1 MATFEIKEEFL
12 MNGSPF
18 KLLSGAIHYFRV
30 HPDDWRH
37 SLYNLK
43 ALGFNTVETY
53 VPWNLHEPH
62 KGLFQFEGIL
72 DLEHF
77 LSLAQELGLYVI
89 LRPSPYICAEWE
101 FGGLPAWL
109 LKESGRLRA
118 CDPSYLAHVAEY
130 YDVLLPKIIPYQLS
144 HGGNILMIQVENE
157 YGSYGEEKAYL
168 RAIKEMLINR
178 GIDMPLFTS
187 DGPWQAAL
195 RAGSLIED
203 DVLVTGNFGSRA
215 KENFAAMQDF
225 FDQHN
230 KKWPLMCMEFWDGWF
245 NRWNEPII
253 RRDPDDLAESVKEAL
268 EIGSVNLYM
277 FHGGTNFGFMNG
289 CSARGAVDLPQV
301 TSYDYD
307 APLDEQGNPT
317 AKYYALQKMLKEHFP
332 EYEQHEPRSKTSLS
346 MELQLQDKV
355 SLFSVIDQISQPVK
369 TVYPQTMEQL
379 DHPYGYLLYR
389 TKKRRD
395 AETEKLRII
404 DGNDRAQIFL
414 NETFLAT
421 QYQGEIGEDLLIK
434 QAAEENQLDILVEN
448 MGRVNYGHK
457 LTAETQRKGIRRGV
471 MADLHFVTNWT
482 HYWLDFSKSPAIDF
496 TRDWHPEQP
505 GFYHYSFVLEEK
517 RDTFIDL
524 TGFGK
529 GVVLVNNVTVGRFW
543 EVGPILSLYVPSGF
557 LNHGE
562 NTIIIFETE
571 GCFAKEVHLRKE
583 PVYKTM
589 EAKKV

>member
-1 MATFEIKEEFL
+1 M
-12 MNGSPF
+12 
-18 KLLSGAIHYFRV
+18 
-30 HPDDWRH
+30 
-37 SLYNLK
+37 
-43 ALGFNTVETY
+43 
-53 VPWNLHEPH
+53 
-62 KGLFQFEGIL
+62 
-72 DLEHF
+72 
-77 LSLAQELGLYVI
+77 SLAQELGLYVI

-215 KENFAAMQDF
+215 KEKLCSDAGF

-505 GFYHYSFVLEEK
+505 GFYRYSFVLEEK
-517 RDTFIDL
+517 
-524 TGFGK
+524 
-529 GVVLVNNVTVGRFW
+529 
-543 EVGPILSLYVPSGF
+543 EILL
-557 LNHGE
+557 L
-562 NTIIIFETE
+562 I
-571 GCFAKEVHLRKE
+571 
-583 PVYKTM
+583 
-589 EAKKV
+589 

>member
-1 MATFEIKEEFL
+1 
-12 MNGSPF
+12 
-18 KLLSGAIHYFRV
+18 
-30 HPDDWRH
+30 
-37 SLYNLK
+37 
-43 ALGFNTVETY
+43 
-53 VPWNLHEPH
+53 
-62 KGLFQFEGIL
+62 
-72 DLEHF
+72 
-77 LSLAQELGLYVI
+77 
-89 LRPSPYICAEWE
+89 
-101 FGGLPAWL
+101 
-109 LKESGRLRA
+109 
-118 CDPSYLAHVAEY
+118 
-130 YDVLLPKIIPYQLS
+130 
-144 HGGNILMIQVENE
+144 MIQVENE

-245 NRWNEPII
+245 NRWNELII

-496 TRDWHPEQP
+496 TRGWHPEQP
-505 GFYHYSFVLEEK
+505 GFYRYSFVLEEK

-529 GVVLVNNVTVGRFW
+529 GVVLVNNVTIGRFW

-571 GCFAKEVHLRKE
+571 GCFAKKVHLRKE

>member
-1 MATFEIKEEFL
+1 
-12 MNGSPF
+12 
-18 KLLSGAIHYFRV
+18 
-30 HPDDWRH
+30 
-37 SLYNLK
+37 
-43 ALGFNTVETY
+43 
-53 VPWNLHEPH
+53 
-62 KGLFQFEGIL
+62 
-72 DLEHF
+72 
-77 LSLAQELGLYVI
+77 
-89 LRPSPYICAEWE
+89 
-101 FGGLPAWL
+101 
-109 LKESGRLRA
+109 
-118 CDPSYLAHVAEY
+118 
-130 YDVLLPKIIPYQLS
+130 
-144 HGGNILMIQVENE
+144 
-157 YGSYGEEKAYL
+157 
-168 RAIKEMLINR
+168 
-178 GIDMPLFTS
+178 
-187 DGPWQAAL
+187 
-195 RAGSLIED
+195 
-203 DVLVTGNFGSRA
+203 
-215 KENFAAMQDF
+215 
-225 FDQHN
+225 
-230 KKWPLMCMEFWDGWF
+230 
-245 NRWNEPII
+245 
-253 RRDPDDLAESVKEAL
+253 
-268 EIGSVNLYM
+268 
-277 FHGGTNFGFMNG
+277 MNG

-395 AETEKLRII
+395 AEIEKLRII

-505 GFYHYSFVLEEK
+505 GFYRYSFVLEEK

-529 GVVLVNNVTVGRFW
+529 GVVLSQQCHCWTLFGKWAPF
-543 EVGPILSLYVPSGF
+543 YHCTYQADF

-571 GCFAKEVHLRKE
+571 GLLCKKVHLRKE

-589 EAKKV
+589 EAKKSMSIIGVRIDGRLIHGQVANLWTTKLNISRIMVVDDDVAENPIEKSGLKLATPAGVKLSILPIESSCQYFGWKI